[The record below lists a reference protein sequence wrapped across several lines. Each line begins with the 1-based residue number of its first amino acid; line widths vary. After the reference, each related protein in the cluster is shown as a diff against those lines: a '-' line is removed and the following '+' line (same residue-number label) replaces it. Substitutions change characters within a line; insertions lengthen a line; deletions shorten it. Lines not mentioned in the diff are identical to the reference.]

1 MNYTKPVLLLGQ
13 GARGSRYLEYAE
25 KYQFPILTSRLGID
39 LIEYNH
45 SLFIG
50 HPGNYGDVAARLV
63 IEQSDLIFVAGCRLS
78 SALVGYEPKKWG
90 KKADIL
96 VVDIDEQELI
106 KPGIKITNPVHSTC
120 EAFFDKLLKVDTT
133 PQKNTK
139 WVKQCQKWKRKYQIP
154 TKEMLKQKNNS
165 YVWTKKLSDL
175 ASPNDIILVDTGSCF
190 HVVAQAWKIKKGQKF
205 ITTGGLSSMGW
216 WCASLGA
223 GVLGH
228 TLCITGDGS
237 FMMNVQELATIK
249 HNNLPI
255 KIFIWNNGGYGLIK
269 ATQKR
274 FMKGRHIGVD
284 EKTGLWFPDFKKI
297 ADAFEIPYYTDHPK
311 DIKSVFA
318 EPGPAIC
325 EVKIP
330 CDQTLLRPADLS
342 IAQSV

>member
-13 GARGSRYLEYAE
+13 GAKGSRWLEYAE

-45 SLFIG
+45 PLYIG
-50 HPGNYGDVAARLV
+50 HPGNYGDVASRLV
-63 IEQSDLIFVAGCRLS
+63 LERADLIFVTGCRLS
-78 SALVGYEPKKWG
+78 SSTVGYEPKKWG
-90 KKADIL
+90 AKAHIL
-96 VVDIDEQELI
+96 VVDIDPNELV
-106 KPGIKITNPVHSTC
+106 KPGVKIDTPINSTC
-120 EAFFDKLLKVDTT
+120 EAFFDKLLAVDA
-133 PQKNTK
+133 PAQKNKK
-139 WVKQCQKWKRKYQIP
+139 WVKQCQKWKKKHQVVKKGLPKNDAYRW
-154 TKEMLKQKNNS
+154 TKE
-165 YVWTKKLSDL
+165 LSDL
-175 ASPNDIILVDTGSCF
+175 SSANDIILVDTGSCF
-190 HVVAQAWKIKKGQKF
+190 HVLAQTWRIKPGQKF

-237 FMMNVQELATIK
+237 FMMNIQELATVK
-249 HNNLPI
+249 QNNLPI
-255 KIFIWNNGGYGLIK
+255 KIFVWNNGGYGLIK

-297 ADAFEIPYYTDHPK
+297 ANAFEIKYST
-311 DIKSVFA
+311 DIKETLSHT
-318 EPGPAIC
+318 GPVLC
-325 EVKIP
+325 EVKIS
-330 CDQTLLRPADLS
+330 CNQTLLRPADLS